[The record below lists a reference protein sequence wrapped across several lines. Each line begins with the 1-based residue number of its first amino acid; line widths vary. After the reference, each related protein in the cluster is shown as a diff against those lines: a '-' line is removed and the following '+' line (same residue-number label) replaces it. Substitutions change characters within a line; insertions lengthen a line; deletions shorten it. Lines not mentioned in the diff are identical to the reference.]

1 MGNWLKLGIPV
12 IAVIILFNFGNYN
25 FVYPLTP
32 PPLDRELTD
41 VEKKCLS
48 EGWDDFRIGKVLSPK
63 MQIFCGA
70 SLENV
75 TCNEGLELIFKATNG
90 FPACVKPSTATKLVE
105 RGWGT
110 NTPLPIPIEST
121 VEEEPEPEPTPIE
134 SPVEEEP
141 EPEPTPIESTVE
153 EEPEPIPT
161 ELEGTV
167 TTSSSTGVQ

>member
-1 MGNWLKLGIPV
+1 MGKGKIVAVISIFIVSFVSVGLIPV
-12 IAVIILFNFGNYN
+12 FAPSHPEYVGVDPPRKQIANGVPPHEVI
-25 FVYPLTP
+25 
-32 PPLDRELTD
+32 
-41 VEKKCLS
+41 CS
-48 EGWDDFRIGKVLSPK
+48 
-63 MQIFCGA
+63 
-70 SLENV
+70 
-75 TCNEGLELIFKATNG
+75 EGLELIFKATNG

-110 NTPLPIPIEST
+110 NTPLPWTPTKGLFEST

-134 SPVEEEP
+134 S
-141 EPEPTPIESTVE
+141 TVK